1 MKLSGCIRLLRNSI
15 IRSFIVLALISFA
28 SASYAQ
34 SVPDFSG
41 VWVQD
46 TAKSDDFYKA
56 FDVMTTITQTPQTIT
71 ITTKF
76 SNKDDKEGTSRSSS
90 FNLDGKE
97 VSKEEDGGI
106 NKDIASWS
114 ADKKTLTTK
123 STRTVGKDV
132 YGNTVSYSLSN
143 NGLVLTVKSSDINPF
158 GLSITQVFN
167 KKR

>member
-97 VSKEEDGGI
+97 VSKEEDGGT
-106 NKDIASWS
+106 NKDTC
-114 ADKKTLTTK
+114 KL
-123 STRTVGKDV
+123 VG
-132 YGNTVSYSLSN
+132 
-143 NGLVLTVKSSDINPF
+143 
-158 GLSITQVFN
+158 
-167 KKR
+167 